1 MNKRLLYPKP
11 GRPWRPREFLRHAET
26 LAASIR
32 KLLTYRQASG
42 SPPRYPASK
51 DDALNLA
58 RLIEAIALKGRQGS
72 AADAIETAER
82 IKFLIDL
89 LKAEVD
95 DILAS

>member
-26 LAASIR
+26 LAANIR
-32 KLLTYRQASG
+32 KLLTKCQASG
-42 SPPRYPASK
+42 PPRYPASK
-51 DDALNLA
+51 DDALHLA
-58 RLIEAIALKGRQGS
+58 RLIEAIASKGRRGS
-72 AADAIETAER
+72 VADAIETAER
-82 IKFLIDL
+82 VELLIDL

>member
-1 MNKRLLYPKP
+1 MPQLQKYPKP
-11 GRPWRPREFLRHAET
+11 GRPWRPREFLRYAET

-32 KLLTYRQASG
+32 KLLTQRQVSG
-42 SPPRYPASK
+42 SPPRHPASK

-58 RLIEAIALKGRQGS
+58 RLIEAIASKGRQGS

-82 IKFLIDL
+82 VEFLIDL
-89 LKAEVD
+89 LKVEVD